1 MIKIENVTKT
11 YNNSVRAVDNLS
23 LTVNN
28 CEIIGFIGPN
38 GAGKS
43 STRKIIM
50 EDL

>member
-28 CEIIGFIGPN
+28 GEIIGFIGPN

-43 STRKIIM
+43 STLKIIM